1 MKYKNWK
8 KIILKNDNTISN
20 VIKNLN
26 KSSAQIVLVENKNKK
41 FLGTITDGDIRRGLS
56 RGLSLK
62 SNIIKIV
69 NKSPIT
75 VNYEISKLKAKKIMN
90 KNSISHLPILDKYNS
105 KIKGI
110 IILKD
115 ISSEEQF
122 FDNPVVIMAG
132 GKGQRLWP
140 ITKNCPKPLLKI
152 NGETIIEKIIKTCRR
167 QGFKNFRVS
176 INYLGKMIENY
187 LQEGKKLDS
196 KIEYI
201 KEKKF
206 LGTGGSLSLIKNNSV
221 KKSPLVVING
231 DILVNINFKELIDF
245 HIKNKSKA
253 TMVVRKS
260 SFQNPYGEVKL
271 QNMKITKFD
280 EKPIRYFFANS
291 GIYCIDFD
299 CLKNLKKN
307 TYYDMPDIFKL
318 LQNKKLKVLAY
329 PLYEEWEDIGD
340 LATYNRISRLEK

>member
-1 MKYKNWK
+1 M
-8 KIILKNDNTISN
+8 
-20 VIKNLN
+20 
-26 KSSAQIVLVENKNKK
+26 
-41 FLGTITDGDIRRGLS
+41 S

-69 NKSPIT
+69 NSNPIT
-75 VNYEISKLKAKKIMN
+75 VNYEINKIKAKKLMN
-90 KNSISHLPILDKYNS
+90 RNSISHLPILDKYNS
-105 KIKGI
+105 KIKGL

-167 QGFKNFRVS
+167 QGFKNFLVS
-176 INYLGKMIENY
+176 INYLGKMIKDY

-201 KEKKF
+201 REKKF
-206 LGTGGSLSLIKNNSV
+206 LGTGGSLSLIKKNSV
-221 KKSPLVVING
+221 KKSPLIVING

-245 HIKNKSKA
+245 HVKNKSKA

-271 QNMKITKFD
+271 QNMKIKKFD
-280 EKPIRYFFANS
+280 EKPIRYFFQILA
-291 GIYCIDFD
+291 F
-299 CLKNLKKN
+299 
-307 TYYDMPDIFKL
+307 T
-318 LQNKKLKVLAY
+318 VLI
-329 PLYEEWEDIGD
+329 LIV
-340 LATYNRISRLEK
+340 